1 MVGLEDMLLGIFEKL
16 RQQRVPLGL
25 ADYVLA
31 LKAVSDLADSEDLEN
46 IQSLCR
52 LFWAKSSADQ
62 LLFDE
67 TFAIE
72 SHKQLEAIKQ
82 KEQQNAFSSSS
93 KTTLPSRPTPPNIKP
108 PVSEKKSP
116 QRQPIVVPK
125 ARSQSIS
132 DMHPKGLSN
141 KGNITY
147 HLIPRPPMDKR
158 DMVGVWRKLRY
169 LQQEGV
175 SEDLDVQ
182 ATTQFLERTG
192 FLLKPVLKNRRR
204 NQARLVIML
213 DQGGSMEP
221 FTLFISALLESIL
234 RSGSLRQVDIFY
246 FHDAPENYLYEHS
259 TLLGSKSLE
268 SVLLEHCQNTSV
280 LIVSDAGAARGHYD
294 SIRLRTT
301 KDFLGKLNQSTYLYA
316 WLNPVPKERWMGN
329 TAWHIAQ
336 LLPMFQL
343 DWEGLNDLVNVLRGQ
358 SVTGVQQL

>member
-1 MVGLEDMLLGIFEKL
+1 MVDLEEMLLDIFDKL

-31 LKAVSDLADSEDLEN
+31 LKTVSDLADSENLEN
-46 IQSLCR
+46 IRSLCR

-62 LLFDE
+62 SLFDE

-72 SHKQLEAIKQ
+72 SHKRIEAIKQ

-108 PVSEKKSP
+108 PASEKKSP

-125 ARSQSIS
+125 AHSQSIT
-132 DMHPKGLSN
+132 DMHPKGLYD
-141 KGNITY
+141 KGNTTY
-147 HLIPRPPMDKR
+147 HLTPRPPMDKR
-158 DMVGVWRKLRY
+158 DMAGIWRKLRY
-169 LQQEGV
+169 LQQEGI

-182 ATTQFLERTG
+182 ATTRSLERTG

-234 RSGSLRQVDIFY
+234 RSSSLRQVDIFY
-246 FHDAPENYLYEHS
+246 FHDTPENYLYEHS

-280 LIVSDAGAARGHYD
+280 LIVSDAGAARSHYD
-294 SIRLRTT
+294 SIRLKTT
-301 KDFLGKLNQSTYLYA
+301 REFLDKLNQFTYLYA
-316 WLNPVPKERWMGN
+316 WLNPVPKARWVGN

-358 SVTGVQQL
+358 AVTGV